1 LSFVLSEININ
12 QQQQHTFTML
22 SYGDM
27 SLRVVNFMFL
37 TVALGLT
44 GSLAATTVTH
54 HNPQV
59 SFCVFACAWGILS
72 SAFYGVVA
80 FFVSFLASPLFLAIF
95 DFMNFVFTF
104 AGATALAVAIRC
116 HACTNKDYVD
126 NNKVTQGS
134 KDRCRK
140 AQASVAFLYFAV
152 FLFLFSLVMQC
163 LNVLKNG
170 FFSTS
175 SPKTPRTGVPTM
187 AQV

>member
-1 LSFVLSEININ
+1 
-12 QQQQHTFTML
+12 ML
-22 SYGDM
+22 SYGDIT
-27 SLRVVNFMFL
+27 LRTINFIFL
-37 TVALGLT
+37 TIALGLT
-44 GSLAATTVTH
+44 ASLAATTVTR

-80 FFVSFLASPLFLAIF
+80 FFVSFLASPILLAIL

-104 AGATALAVAIRC
+104 SGATALAVATRTHSC
-116 HACTNKDYVD
+116 SNQDYLD
-126 NNKVTQGS
+126 SNKVTQGS

-140 AQASVAFLYFAV
+140 AQASTAFLYFAV
-152 FLFLFSLVMQC
+152 FVFLFSLIMQVM
-163 LNVLKNG
+163 NILKNG

-175 SPKTPRTGVPTM
+175 ISKTPRTGVPTM

>member
-1 LSFVLSEININ
+1 
-12 QQQQHTFTML
+12 ML
-22 SYGDM
+22 SYGDIT
-27 SLRVVNFMFL
+27 LRIINFIFL

-44 GSLAATTVTH
+44 SSLAATTVTH

-59 SFCVFACAWGILS
+59 SYCVFAAAWGILS
-72 SAFYGVVA
+72 SSFYGIVA
-80 FFVSFLASPLFLAIF
+80 FFVAFLASPLFLAIF

-116 HACTNKDYVD
+116 HSCTKQSYVD

-140 AQASVAFLYFAV
+140 AQASVSFLYFSV
-152 FLFLFSLVMQC
+152 FVFLFSLVMQSM
-163 LNVLKNG
+163 NILKNG

-175 SPKTPRTGVPTM
+175 VPKTPRTGVPTM

>member
-1 LSFVLSEININ
+1 
-12 QQQQHTFTML
+12 ML
-22 SYGDM
+22 SYGDIT
-27 SLRVVNFMFL
+27 LRVVNFIFL
-37 TVALGLT
+37 TIALGLT
-44 GSLAATTVTH
+44 SSLAATTVTG

-59 SFCVFACAWGILS
+59 SYCVFAAAWGILS
-72 SAFYGVVA
+72 SSFYGVVA

-116 HACTNKDYVD
+116 HSCNSSDYVD

-140 AQASVAFLYFAV
+140 AQASVSFLYFSV
-152 FLFLFSLVMQC
+152 FVFLFSLVMQSM
-163 LNVLKNG
+163 NILKNG

-175 SPKTPRTGVPTM
+175 VAKTPRTGVPTM

>member
-1 LSFVLSEININ
+1 
-12 QQQQHTFTML
+12 ML
-22 SYGDM
+22 SYGDIT
-27 SLRVVNFMFL
+27 LRIINFIFL

-44 GSLAATTVTH
+44 SSLAATTVTH

-59 SFCVFACAWGILS
+59 SYCVFAAAWGILS
-72 SAFYGVVA
+72 SSFYGIVA
-80 FFVSFLASPLFLAIF
+80 FFVAFLASPLFLAIF

-116 HACTNKDYVD
+116 HSCTKKSYVD

-140 AQASVAFLYFAV
+140 AQASVSFLYFSV
-152 FLFLFSLVMQC
+152 FVFLFSLIMQSM
-163 LNVLKNG
+163 NMLKNG

-175 SPKTPRTGVPTM
+175 VPKTPRTGVPTM